1 MSGLEKIEF
10 MNIYPSSRNSEYV
23 FIAIVITESGDRLMM
38 YAPMCKIDEMSL
50 SAETSPYRD
59 CWGNRLG
66 KERRL
71 TFGGEIFALKE
82 GDGQDNFIT
91 VYNLDQIGKKPTISK
106 EDIEKMFG
114 CKIDG

>member
-38 YAPMCKIDEMSL
+38 YAPMCQIDEMTL
-50 SAETSPYRD
+50 SAETCPYRD

-66 KERRL
+66 KDRRL

-82 GDGQDNFIT
+82 GDGLDNFIT